1 MVRVKRLLD
10 IDEDVWNLL
19 KSYAGGKGINI
30 NEAAEFIISE
40 YLSKLKEALKNV

>member
-1 MVRVKRLLD
+1 MGKVKRILD

-30 NEAAEFIISE
+30 SEAAELVISE